1 MNTVAAVTTTADA
14 FLGGRLTVAQLQKG
28 YRAGI
33 DAVLLAA
40 TVTERAIAPL
50 RVLDVGSG
58 VGTIGLLVATRIATA
73 QVVLLERAPALAEI
87 AKANCAANCLNAR
100 VRVVR
105 SDIRVATS
113 DLSAAGLVADS
124 FDDVL
129 ANPPY
134 HDEARGTAAPDP
146 VKAASHAMP
155 NSDLDMWVRFLVR
168 MSKPGGCATMVHK
181 AEALDRV
188 LAAFAGRFGAIHV
201 LPIHPRVGAV
211 ANRIIVRGTKGS
223 RAPLV
228 LLPGLVLHG
237 DGNAFRPEVVA
248 ILRDGAALSL
258 ERTPTL

>member
-1 MNTVAAVTTTADA
+1 MNTVAATATTTDA
-14 FLGGRLTVAQLQKG
+14 FLGGQLTVVQPQKG

-40 TVTERAIAPL
+40 TVADRDGPL
-50 RVLDVGSG
+50 NVLDVGSG

-87 AKANCAANCLNAR
+87 AKANCAANRLDAR
-100 VRVVR
+100 VRVVQ
-105 SDIRVATS
+105 SDIRAAAS
-113 DLSAAGLVADS
+113 DLSAADLVADS

-134 HDEARGTAAPDP
+134 HDEDRGTAAPDP

-155 NSDLDMWVRFLVR
+155 SSDLDMWVRFLAR
-168 MSKPGGCATMVHK
+168 MSKPSGCATMIHK

-188 LAAFAGRFGAIHV
+188 LAAFAGRFGSIHV
-201 LPIHPRVGAV
+201 LPIHPRVGAA
-211 ANRIIVRGTKGS
+211 ANRVIVRGTKGS

-237 DGNAFRPEVVA
+237 EGNAFRPDVVA
-248 ILRDGAALSL
+248 ILRDGAALPLARSPML
-258 ERTPTL
+258 